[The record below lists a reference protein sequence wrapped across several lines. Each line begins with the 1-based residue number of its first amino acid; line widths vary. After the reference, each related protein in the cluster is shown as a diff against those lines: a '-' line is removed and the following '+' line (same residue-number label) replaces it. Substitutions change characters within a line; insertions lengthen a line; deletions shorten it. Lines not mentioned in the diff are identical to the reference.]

1 MFRNRKSSVS
11 RLALVVLILVL
22 SALATPT
29 GARASGTTTAAPEA
43 PPAGSTTCSGCS
55 FIGPYIDPNGGG
67 TRS

>member
-22 SALATPT
+22 SALAAPL
-29 GARASGTTTAAPEA
+29 GARAAGTTTAEP
-43 PPAGSTTCSGCS
+43 PPAGSTTCTGCS